1 MKGGRGGLDSAAAGA
16 DMMMGLVVIVVG
28 VVGGRCCVGGWVVR
42 GMRVDELVGML
53 LVVAYTLPLK
63 SSTSLKLG

>member
-1 MKGGRGGLDSAAAGA
+1 
-16 DMMMGLVVIVVG
+16 MGLVVIVVG
-28 VVGGRCCVGGWVVR
+28 VVGGRCCVDGWVVR
-42 GMRVDELVGML
+42 GMRVDELVGM

>member
-28 VVGGRCCVGGWVVR
+28 VVGGRCCVDGWVVR

-53 LVVAYTLPLK
+53 VVVYTLPFSRRLH
-63 SSTSLKLG
+63 SSWDE